1 MPLLLETKNKKQEKS
16 KMQDYKLVV
25 RGIVAGPSVI
35 VDGQVMVQNASD
47 FQSELNSLYLAQG
60 YTIQGQNLLR
70 VIPPDPNGL
79 TYPIYEFAYHLIKE
93 YEGKSAPVE
102 ESEKPEKDESKG

>member
-1 MPLLLETKNKKQEKS
+1 MQEKI
-16 KMQDYKLVV
+16 QDYKLVV
-25 RGIVAGPSVI
+25 RGIVAGPTVM

-47 FQSELNSLYLAQG
+47 FQSELNSGYLSQG
-60 YTIQGQNLLR
+60 YKIQSQNLLR

-93 YEGKSAPVE
+93 YEVTKKGKDE
-102 ESEKPEKDESKG
+102 GESKG